1 MAASDMIGSAEAG
14 VLWDSSTAHREQD
27 CGIDGWRATCAVRK
41 KNQPEP
47 SSAAVSGPSDHVD
60 VFGRGVRKPQADQGR
75 NGGTDEPMSTLDGAR
90 QRLESALERLETAIR
105 DNVRRDGAQPAA
117 AASDSEA
124 MLARDLELLRA
135 ECGELRQALDEA
147 LSSRRALADTVGEVT
162 GKLDRT
168 IGELADIVE
177 G

>member
-1 MAASDMIGSAEAG
+1 
-14 VLWDSSTAHREQD
+14 
-27 CGIDGWRATCAVRK
+27 
-41 KNQPEP
+41 
-47 SSAAVSGPSDHVD
+47 
-60 VFGRGVRKPQADQGR
+60 
-75 NGGTDEPMSTLDGAR
+75 MSTLDGAR
-90 QRLESALERLETAIR
+90 QRLESALERLETVIR
-105 DNVRRDGAQPAA
+105 DGVRPAA
-117 AASDSEA
+117 APSDSEA